1 MMISDLWSATSGS
14 ATADLPLADYVLL
27 SPGGGIYK
35 LKTNVFG
42 PLPKGTFGLILGRS
56 SAALRGLTIIP
67 GVIDSDYVG
76 EILIMVSTST
86 TLSLLAGER
95 IAQILLLPYHP
106 FLALPNE
113 RTGGFGSTGRHIFWE
128 MLIKDSRPVLSLIIQ
143 GNNFEGLVDTGAD
156 VSVISSQQWPQ
167 DWKKEKS
174 PLMLTGLGSIA
185 DVYKSTHPLQCQFHN
200 GRSMFVAFYIVN
212 IPINI
217 QGRDLLSPLGAFIT
231 IPLEN

>member
-1 MMISDLWSATSGS
+1 MMISDLRSATSGS
-14 ATADLPLADYVLL
+14 AAADLPLAENVLL

-42 PLPKGTFGLILGRS
+42 PLPKGTFGLILGHS
-56 SAALRGLTIIP
+56 NAALRGLTIIP

-128 MLIKDSRPVLSLIIQ
+128 ILIKDSHPVVSLIIQ
-143 GNNFEGLVDTGAD
+143 GKNFEGLINIGAN

-174 PLMLTGLGSIA
+174 PLMLMGLGSIA
-185 DVYKSTHPLQCQFHN
+185 DVWKSIHPLQCQFHN
-200 GRSMFVAFYIVN
+200 GRSVSVTLYNVN

-217 QGRDLLSPLGAFIT
+217 WGRDLLSPLGAFIA
-231 IPLEN
+231 IPPEN

>member
-14 ATADLPLADYVLL
+14 AAANLPLADNVLL

-35 LKTNVFG
+35 LKTNVFR

-56 SAALRGLTIIP
+56 SVALRGLTIIP
-67 GVIDSDYVG
+67 GVIDSDHVG
-76 EILIMVSTST
+76 EFLIMVSTST
-86 TLSLLAGER
+86 TLSLLAGEH
-95 IAQILLLPYHP
+95 IALILLLPYHP

-113 RTGGFGSTGRHIFWE
+113 RTGGFGSTGWHIFWE
-128 MLIKDSRPVLSLIIQ
+128 MLIKGSRPVLSLIMQ

-167 DWKKEKS
+167 DWEKEKS
-174 PLMLTGLGSIA
+174 PLMLTRSGSIA
-185 DVYKSTHPLQCQFHN
+185 DVWKSTHPLQCQFHN
-200 GRSMFVAFYIVN
+200 GRSVFVTFYIVN

-217 QGRDLLSPLGAFIT
+217 WGRDLVSPLGASVT
-231 IPLEN
+231 IPSEN

>member
-1 MMISDLWSATSGS
+1 MMISDLGSATSGS
-14 ATADLPLADYVLL
+14 AAADLPLAENVLL

-95 IAQILLLPYHP
+95 IAQILLPYHP

-128 MLIKDSRPVLSLIIQ
+128 MLIKDSRPVLSL
-143 GNNFEGLVDTGAD
+143 LY
-156 VSVISSQQWPQ
+156 
-167 DWKKEKS
+167 KEKT
-174 PLMLTGLGSIA
+174 L
-185 DVYKSTHPLQCQFHN
+185 
-200 GRSMFVAFYIVN
+200 
-212 IPINI
+212 
-217 QGRDLLSPLGAFIT
+217 RD
-231 IPLEN
+231 